1 MNKCGIFDSGIGGI
15 SVAREILKTKLFDEI
30 IYYGDTARV
39 PYGNKNESTIIRY
52 SLEALEFLKNFDID
66 FLVVACNTASA
77 VAVNELKKEAPFPV
91 LGVIE
96 AGVEA
101 LKNEDK
107 NSNILL
113 VGTKRTIKSNKY
125 QTLLKNKGFQNITAI
140 ATPLFVP
147 LVEEGLFEGEI
158 TDKIFDM
165 YFENIDKGKT
175 DIVILGCTH
184 YPFLEKTFKKY
195 FPNAKLIHSGQAIVQ
210 TIKNN
215 YNLKEKK
222 DTKIR
227 LFASDNPEELRNRA
241 EEWLNVG
248 G

>member
-15 SVAREILKTKLFDEI
+15 SVAKEILKAKLFDEI

-52 SLEALEFLKNFDID
+52 SLEALEFLKNFDIN

-77 VAVNELKKEAPFPV
+77 VAVNELKKEASFPV

-101 LKNEDK
+101 LKNENK

-125 QTLLKNKGFQNITAI
+125 QHFLQKKGFKNIISI

-147 LVEEGLFEGEI
+147 LVEEGIIEGEI

-165 YFENIDKGKT
+165 YFKNIDKEKI

-184 YPFLEKTFKKY
+184 YPFLTKTFEKHFK
-195 FPNAKLIHSGQAIVQ
+195 NAKLIHSGQAIVKM
-210 TIKNN
+210 IKKS
-215 YNLKEKK
+215 YNLSSKYKTSIK
-222 DTKIR
+222 
-227 LFASDNPEELRNRA
+227 LFSSDNPDEFKKISKK
-241 EEWLNVG
+241 WLYD
-248 G
+248 

>member
-1 MNKCGIFDSGIGGI
+1 MNRCGVFDSGIGGI
-15 SVAREILKTKLFDEI
+15 SVAREILKAKLFDEI
-30 IYYGDTARV
+30 IYFGDTARV

-77 VAVNELKKEAPFPV
+77 VAINELKKEANFPV
-91 LGVIE
+91 VGVIE

-101 LKNEDK
+101 IKNEDK

-113 VGTKRTIKSNKY
+113 VGTKRTIKSNTY
-125 QTLLKNKGFQNITAI
+125 QNLLKQNGFKNIISI

-147 LVEEGLFEGEI
+147 LVEEGLVEGEI

-165 YFENIDKGKT
+165 YFKNIDKDKI

-184 YPFLEKTFKKY
+184 YPFLEKTFKKH
-195 FPNAKLIHSGQAIVQ
+195 FPKAKLIHSGQAIVKMLKKFNLSSKKS
-210 TIKNN
+210 TSIK
-215 YNLKEKK
+215 
-222 DTKIR
+222 
-227 LFASDNPEELRNRA
+227 LFSSDNPEEFKKLA
-241 EEWLNVG
+241 KKWL
-248 G
+248 